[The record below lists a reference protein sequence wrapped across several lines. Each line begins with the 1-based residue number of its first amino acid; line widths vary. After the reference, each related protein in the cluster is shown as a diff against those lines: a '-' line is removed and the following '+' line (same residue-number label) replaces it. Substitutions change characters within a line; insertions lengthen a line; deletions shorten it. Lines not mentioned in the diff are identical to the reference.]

1 MPLWGKTDALASL
14 PKYVEIGRLH
24 GVSVLTGGT
33 GYTNNVAATVTITG
47 GGGTGATATALVVGG
62 IVQSITVTSGGYGY
76 TSDPTFSV
84 PGGTGATFLAKRQ
97 PLNDLNANIVF
108 VDDTEAALDTAKAK
122 GIRGPGWYKFV
133 TQTDSNGDT
142 KYKTEMLVSITSVTT
157 GTGDKEEDLIA
168 PDVEAVL
175 SISVQPANQTSAAGA
190 ATFGVTAAITGGG
203 TILYQWQVATAAAP
217 TKFTNIVGETAST
230 LVLAG
235 VVTGDTGKKYRVV
248 LSGGG
253 AKALNSSAATLT
265 FGT

>member
-33 GYTNNVAATVTITG
+33 GYTNNAAAVVTITG

-62 IVQSITVTSGGYGY
+62 IVQSVTVTSGGFGY
-76 TSDPTFSV
+76 TSDPTFTV

-97 PLNDLNANIVF
+97 PINDLNANIVF
-108 VDDTEAALDTAKAK
+108 VDDTEAALESTKSK
-122 GIRGPGWYKFV
+122 GIRGPGWWKFV
-133 TQTDSNGDT
+133 TQQDSNGDT

-168 PDVEAVL
+168 PDLESVV
-175 SISVQPANQTSAAGA
+175 SITAQPTNQTTVTGG
-190 ATFGVTAAITGGG
+190 ATFAVTASITGGG
-203 TILYQWQVATAAAP
+203 ALTYQWQVATAAAP
-217 TKFTNIVGETAST
+217 TKFTNVGGATSAS

-235 VVTGDTGKKYRVV
+235 QTIADTGKKYRVV
-248 LSGGG
+248 VAGGG
-253 AKALNSSAATLT
+253 AKAVTSSAVTLT